1 MEPACPLQAGQRNR
15 RLLPLAW
22 MAGLAGLLGVVGCG
36 VNDYLDASRQTWSTL
51 KQFDE
56 DQRKLGGPAEIPVME
71 RQVAQGT
78 VKGPLLEICFRPPAG
93 FNKAPTLLTQQNQP
107 LKVLQ
112 YTSADGKASGGVA
125 GMWLVIQPGRNAEP
139 LKKELAKSPFFAM
152 GEGVWDK
159 TTLKAAGTKGVLN
172 AEWFKPAN
180 KPAQPATP
188 TATPTPA
195 NPPAKGKAPAPT
207 PKAAPVA
214 PANPPAVAFIIPY
227 EHPQEPAS
235 IALVYQPVPGMETA
249 ARDLAMRSAATAR
262 TLSAAAAE
270 RARLNR
276 KKSAPGKGAPPPGAP
291 GTPAVSSPDS
301 APGSTRP

>member
-1 MEPACPLQAGQRNR
+1 MEPACPHQAGFGNR
-15 RLLPLAW
+15 RLLPLACTT
-22 MAGLAGLLGVVGCG
+22 GLACLLGMVGCG
-36 VNDYLDASRQTWSTL
+36 VNEYLDASRQTWATL

-56 DQRKLGGPAEIPVME
+56 DQKKLGGPAEIPVME

-93 FNKAPTLLTQQNQP
+93 FNKAPTLLTPPNQP

-112 YTSADGKASGGVA
+112 YTSADGKPSGGVA
-125 GMWLVIQPGRNAEP
+125 GMWLVVQPGRGSDG
-139 LKKELAKSPFFAM
+139 LKKELAKSQIFSL

-172 AEWFKPAN
+172 AEWFKPVN
-180 KPAQPATP
+180 KPAQPAT
-188 TATPTPA
+188 TPVAPAPA
-195 NPPAKGKAPAPT
+195 NPPTKGKAPAPT

-214 PANPPAVAFIIPY
+214 PALPPAVAFLIPY

-235 IALVYQPVPGMETA
+235 IALVYQPVAGMEPA

-262 TLSAAAAE
+262 TLAAAASE

-276 KKSAPGKGAPPPGAP
+276 KKAAPGKGGPPPGAP
-291 GTPAVSSPDS
+291 GTAAVPGNDPAAGSP
-301 APGSTRP
+301 RP